1 MQWLF
6 LKWDFCHFCLLCFL
20 VCFLS
25 PSVCVGW
32 RVRGFLQ
39 LVKVMLVKA
48 TGDSAISSSDQQL
61 SHGQSCSSTS
71 LPSSPPAFSPLR
83 LLQHLRPHARR
94 PLKPSV
100 LPERP
105 NLHVLR
111 PSLPPISRLFMLE
124 LSCSLSIS
132 PLRLFNNSNCVPPAV
147 QCVR

>member
-20 VCFLS
+20 VCFCL
-25 PSVCVGW
+25 PLCVCWVEDAW
-32 RVRGFLQ
+32 
-39 LVKVMLVKA
+39 MLVKD
-48 TGDSAISSSDQQL
+48 TGDSAISSSHQQL
-61 SHGQSCSSTS
+61 SHGQSCGSTS
-71 LPSSPPAFSPLR
+71 LPSSPPAFSPLW
-83 LLQHLRPHARR
+83 LLQHLHPRC

-100 LPERP
+100 LPECHP
-105 NLHVLR
+105 PPPPSNLHVLR

-132 PLRLFNNSNCVPPAV
+132 PLHLFNNSNCVPPAV